1 MDGCDDVDAQMDGE
15 GRAAMWTYIW
25 VMVGF
30 KVATAIMLLYFTHE
44 FGAFAILIALHIPW
58 IVAAAF
64 LLGAPSAAYYRLV
77 KVRARRAELIRQ
89 EFDTGPS
96 RGEIGMIV

>member
-1 MDGCDDVDAQMDGE
+1 MDGTDDVEAEMEGE

-30 KVATAIMLLYFTHE
+30 KVITAIMLLYFTHE
-44 FGAFAILIALHIPW
+44 LGAILILIALHIPW
-58 IVAAAF
+58 IIGAAV

-77 KVRARRAELIRQ
+77 KVRARRDELIRQ
-89 EFDTGPS
+89 EFNVGPP
-96 RGEIGMIV
+96 REGLEVIV